1 MALDQRIILT
11 RGLPASGKSGWATK
25 VARDDDRYSRVSR
38 DDIRM
43 MLNSTLHAGAV
54 GEDLVTKVETESVK
68 AVLAAGRNP
77 IVDAMHLYQRHVNRW
92 QRLGYPVEI
101 VNFSV
106 PLDELVRRNT
116 ARGETVPNAVI
127 EKLFKKMARE
137 DTGDLS
143 PVNLDP
149 GAYVTSR
156 FEKYQPDTSRPSAV
170 IFDID
175 GTLAHMT
182 GRSPHDYSRVSE
194 DSADPFVRDLANALD
209 GTHAII
215 VVSGRKADCEV
226 ETLAWLRKN
235 LIPFDALFM
244 RDSKDD
250 RPDTVVKH
258 EILRD
263 KIAPRY
269 NVVGAIDD
277 RNSVVSMWRSV
288 GIKCL
293 QAQEG
298 DF

>member
-1 MALDQRIILT
+1 MALEQRIILT

-54 GEDLVTKVETESVK
+54 DEGLVTKIETESVK

-77 IVDAMHLYQRHVNRW
+77 IVDAMHLYQRYVNRW

-116 ARGETVPNAVI
+116 ARGETVPNAVV

-149 GAYVTSR
+149 DAYVTSR
-156 FEKYQPDTSRPSAV
+156 FEKYQPDTSKPKAV

-182 GRSPHDYSRVSE
+182 GRSPYDYSRVSE
-194 DSADPFVRDLANALD
+194 DSVDPFVRDLAISLGHSNL
-209 GTHAII
+209 IV
-215 VVSGRKADCEV
+215 VVSGRKADCEA

-235 LIPFDALFM
+235 HIPFDALHM
-244 RDSKDD
+244 RGSGDD
-250 RPDTVVKH
+250 RPDTIVKH

-263 KIAPRY
+263 EIAPRY
-269 NVVGAIDD
+269 NVVGAVDD